1 MQILE
6 GGPVCAGG
14 ITVPQVNSWFANK
27 RNSTGNTRSIRK
39 RQMLEN
45 GVLTLCE
52 MLFRQQ
58 NPVAA
63 AAANGVPLAASSA
76 TCATVLLLP
85 PALPLRTFDSNGLH
99 SNPSLTGT
107 GAFAQGSTGFPFGAL
122 PFSLT
127 AAAAAQGQQLLQPVW
142 QSAFN
147 QNTFNPFNPY
157 NPYNPFNPYNHY
169 NPFNPYNP
177 YNLYNPFNALSVN
190 QSNPGANIGNFLQN
204 PFQNQNQQGSEAT
217 STGSTPSFSGAN
229 SSFSTNSIIPWWSR
243 QIPPFNFTSKFVPS
257 FPQIPNTE

>member
-27 RNSTGNTRSIRK
+27 RNSTGNTLSIRK

-147 QNTFNPFNPY
+147 QNTSNPFNPY
-157 NPYNPFNPYNHY
+157 NPY
-169 NPFNPYNP
+169 
-177 YNLYNPFNALSVN
+177 NALSVN

-217 STGSTPSFSGAN
+217 STGSTTSFSGAN
-229 SSFSTNSIIPWWSR
+229 SSISTNSIIPWWSR